1 MGQCMYKGQP
11 IAGNKQTCN
20 PNVHPG
26 VSWVENDTAPDNSA
40 GFIKAVKQFDGT
52 SKSTE
57 DLQDYFSKRFEEDPA
72 KLAFD
77 AATWLVPGGFAVK
90 GIMGAG
96 KIAKILQ
103 KTYKKPTAAVPGT
116 AASARFGGTGT
127 FTKPTGVPINPKTG
141 LPMPT
146 TTKVPTYP
154 INAPNAGRT
163 LVTPRGNTFARPNK
177 APINRTAATA
187 GTPAGTAFST
197 GRALTSAGVLGA
209 GAYGVDRNLYP
220 MTEAAKR
227 MEQERATASMQPSI
241 DTIDAKA
248 LVDQQ
253 TKEAEELSI
262 QKQNEMDNMSFFDKF
277 KLGMKD
283 PATAALFGAGLRDI
297 GGNQVGASE
306 LGEMQTDLASAAAS
320 GSGPSASLF
329 NATKL
334 SEGALMTRFTDN
346 KPFFSIGDSEAKREK
361 KATYMTGL
369 YRSLQAELLQKGLP
383 SDDRTVMALLEE
395 KFGTKA

>member
-77 AATWLVPGGFAVK
+77 AATWLVPGGFALK

-103 KTYKKPTAAVPGT
+103 KTYKKPTAAIPGT
-116 AASARFGGTGT
+116 PAITTRAGNTLAR
-127 FTKPTGVPINPKTG
+127 PTGIPINR
-141 LPMPT
+141 
-146 TTKVPTYP
+146 TKVPSYP
-154 INAPNAGRT
+154 INAPNAGQT
-163 LVTPRGNTFARPNK
+163 LSTLNASKFGLPTTRLNK
-177 APINRTAATA
+177 FGLPAATTRA
-187 GTPAGTAFST
+187 GTAGVPAGTAFST

-248 LVDQQ
+248 VVDQQ

-262 QKQNEMDNMSFFDKF
+262 QKQNEIDNMSFFDKF

-306 LGEMQTDLASAAAS
+306 LGRMQTDLASAAAS

-334 SEGALMTRFTDN
+334 SEASLMKRFTDN

-369 YRSLQAELLQKGLP
+369 YRSLQAELLAKNLP
-383 SDDRTVMALLEE
+383 ADDRTVMALLEE
-395 KFGTKA
+395 KFGKKAQR

>member
-1 MGQCMYKGQP
+1 
-11 IAGNKQTCN
+11 
-20 PNVHPG
+20 
-26 VSWVENDTAPDNSA
+26 
-40 GFIKAVKQFDGT
+40 
-52 SKSTE
+52 
-57 DLQDYFSKRFEEDPA
+57 
-72 KLAFD
+72 
-77 AATWLVPGGFAVK
+77 
-90 GIMGAG
+90 MGAG
-96 KIAKILQ
+96 KIAKILG
-103 KTYKKPTAAVPGT
+103 KTFRKPTAAVPGT
-116 AASARFGGTGT
+116 PASARFGGTGN

-141 LPMPT
+141 LPMPA

-177 APINRTAATA
+177 VPINRTAATA

-197 GRALTSAGVLGA
+197 GRALTSASVLGA

-220 MTEAAKR
+220 MTEAAKKIQ
-227 MEQERATASMQPSI
+227 QERTTASMQPSI
-241 DTIDAKA
+241 DAIDSAA
-248 LVDQQ
+248 LVNQQ
-253 TKEAEELSI
+253 AKDEKEIAAQTQSKI
-262 QKQNEMDNMSFFDKF
+262 DNMSFFDKF

-306 LGEMQTDLASAAAS
+306 LGKMQTDLASAAAS

-334 SEGALMTRFTDN
+334 SEASLMKRFTDN

-369 YRSLQAELLQKGLP
+369 YRSLQAELLAKNLP
-383 SDDRTVMALLEE
+383 ADDRTVMALLEE
-395 KFGTKA
+395 KFGKKA